1 MISIIIPFFNN
12 WQLTHQRLMDCHK
25 FLPDDAEIILVNDAS
40 TETDCDGGVAFWQKA
55 ENRQKIRYVKNKK
68 NLGFGGSMNRGAKFA
83 KGEILV
89 FLSND
94 VIITG
99 NFVEQIK
106 NEIDADEDILIG
118 GRIIY
123 FDSGWNVVSNVIF
136 PYCEGWLLACTQKVW
151 DNLGGFDPRYAPFDY
166 EDVDLSATAIEQGYR
181 LVGLNSPYLK
191 HLGGQTANYNEKRL
205 AITYRNRELF
215 HEKWIDKVELIGEA
229 SHNAGRN

>member
-1 MISIIIPFFNN
+1 MISIIIPFLNN

-40 TETDCDGGVAFWQKA
+40 TDADCDSGVAFWQKA
-55 ENRQKIRYVKNKK
+55 KNRQKIRYVKNKE

-106 NEIDADEDILIG
+106 NEINADEDILIG
-118 GRIIY
+118 GRVLY
-123 FDSGWNVVSNVIF
+123 WDTGWNVVSNVI
-136 PYCEGWLLACTQKVW
+136 
-151 DNLGGFDPRYAPFDY
+151 
-166 EDVDLSATAIEQGYR
+166 
-181 LVGLNSPYLK
+181 
-191 HLGGQTANYNEKRL
+191 
-205 AITYRNRELF
+205 
-215 HEKWIDKVELIGEA
+215 
-229 SHNAGRN
+229 